1 MELALITPPVGMNLY
16 VILGITET
24 DMKEILKGV
33 WPFILLLISGIITI
47 MLFPKL
53 SLWLPSFIR

>member
-1 MELALITPPVGMNLY
+1 MNLY
-16 VILGITET
+16 VILGIAET

>member
-33 WPFILLLISGIITI
+33 WPFILLLISGIIII